1 MSVFELPVGTR
12 FYFGDTLIEV
22 VKVAE
27 RVHNCSS
34 CVFYK
39 IIFGDEYLACCN
51 DIKCY
56 HYERKDK
63 KDVIFKEVKNV

>member
-22 VKVAE
+22 VEVAE

-34 CVFYK
+34 CVF
-39 IIFGDEYLACCN
+39 L
-51 DIKCY
+51 
-56 HYERKDK
+56 
-63 KDVIFKEVKNV
+63 